1 MRKILGLGI
10 AVLLIA
16 ITVSNVTAYTPYET
30 EASYNC
36 VHDNYPIETTI
47 LSVWY
52 EPLNDKQHKEHQI
65 FSSYCTNCYYEMEV
79 GEKSYIMPHVYDGKA
94 AFCGFCWYEK
104 RATDTISVVVN
115 GTEVIFDV
123 PPQIING
130 RTMVPVRAIFEALGA
145 DVYWDDATK
154 TVYAEK
160 PESDWVPYVKLTI
173 GGNIME
179 GSYVGNSYWLE
190 SPATMID
197 GRTLVPARAAAEGF
211 GHIVE
216 WDEST
221 RTVYIGY

>member
-1 MRKILGLGI
+1 MRKIFSLMLMLVM
-10 AVLLIA
+10 AVSSTSVMA
-16 ITVSNVTAYTPYET
+16 WTSYET
-30 EASYNC
+30 EKSYTC
-36 VHDNYPIETTI
+36 SHPQPWSIKI
-47 LSVWY
+47 SGIWY
-52 EPLNDKQHKEHQI
+52 EQLNGNEHIHHQAY
-65 FSSYCTNCYYEMEV
+65 SHYCENCLYEMSIE
-79 GEKSYIMPHVYDGKA
+79 YISDVMPHNYEGGSSCML
-94 AFCGFCWYEK
+94 CGYTNSASDNIK
-104 RATDTISVVVN
+104 VVVN
-115 GTEVIFDV
+115 GSYVNFDV

-160 PESDWVPYVKLTI
+160 PESDWVTYVKLTI
-173 GGNIME
+173 GSNIME

-190 SPATMID
+190 SPATIID